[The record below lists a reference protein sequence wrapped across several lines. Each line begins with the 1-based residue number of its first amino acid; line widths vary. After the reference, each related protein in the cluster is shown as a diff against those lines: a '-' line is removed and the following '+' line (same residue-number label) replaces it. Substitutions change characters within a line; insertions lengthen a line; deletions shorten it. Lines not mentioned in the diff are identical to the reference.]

1 LGAASGVPF
10 RVWVVAFND
19 GGTVRLGLI
28 NCTSSTSIYPLGSWG
43 IASSTGIGT
52 GADALQT
59 FYSDA
64 GVSAKAYLV
73 IGYVSY
79 ESGLSTAGTWD
90 AVPTRAQAAMLDIP
104 MPGDAVQ
111 RVVAT
116 HAGQLAS
123 TSSTYADTGLTA
135 AITPTSAANKVLVRA
150 TNQGVYK
157 DTGNNAILVQLL
169 RTSTQ
174 IGLSVSGATSSTAT
188 NAPGAAHWEILDS
201 PASAS
206 AITYKT
212 QFAASADTGNVY
224 VQQASATSSIV
235 LTEVMV

>member
-1 LGAASGVPF
+1 
-10 RVWVVAFND
+10 
-19 GGTVRLGLI
+19 
-28 NCTSSTSIYPLGSWG
+28 
-43 IASSTGIGT
+43 
-52 GADALQT
+52 LQT

-116 HAGQLAS
+116 YASQTAS

-150 TNQGVYK
+150 TNLGLYK